1 MGILDYFSHEM
12 NRTISIYPK
21 DEESFD
27 VEGRAI
33 QSFASSPSASG
44 VVAAIWEG
52 SSAESLVADRY
63 KAIIDAVSV
72 TVPGVAIPDGA
83 KVITDDGRTF
93 YSIHLDDI
101 MSLGEV
107 AVTGLQNGK

>member
-1 MGILDYFSHEM
+1 MGILRHFLREM
-12 NRTISIYPK
+12 NRTLDIYPK
-21 DEESFD
+21 ENSFD
-27 VEGRAI
+27 SQGRTIEA
-33 QSFASSPSASG
+33 FTVAPSATG
-44 VVAAIWEG
+44 LKAAVWEG

-63 KAIIDAVSV
+63 KALIDAVAV

-83 KVITDDGRTF
+83 KVIVNDGRVF
-93 YSIHLDDI
+93 YAIHLDDI